1 MNARHLIAAAL
12 VGVGIIHL
20 IPIIGVLGGPRLAQL
35 YGFAVDDPN
44 LAIVLRHRALLFG
57 LLGSLCVWAAFR
69 PALQPLALGAA
80 SISVVGFL
88 ALALATGG
96 YNQAIARVV
105 TADWV
110 AAGLL
115 FIGWCGIA
123 WGARNGE

>member
-1 MNARHLIAAAL
+1 MNARHVVTVAL
-12 VGVGIIHL
+12 LGVAVIHL
-20 IPIIGVLGGPRLAQL
+20 LPLIGVLGGPRLAQL

-57 LLGSLCVWAAFR
+57 LLGGLCLWAAFK

-88 ALALATGG
+88 VLALATGG
-96 YNQAIARVV
+96 YNDAIARVV

-110 AAGLL
+110 AAVLLVFGWGGL
-115 FIGWCGIA
+115 A
-123 WGARNGE
+123 WAARA